1 MATSPCDD
9 TVTAPTLRVVGG
21 GEPTDE
27 ELAAIVAV
35 VSLLR
40 ARGGRDTGLTGAD
53 RWRRSARAGQP
64 WRRDGWL
71 ALSRRCSLRGGK

>member
-1 MATSPCDD
+1 
-9 TVTAPTLRVVGG
+9 VTAPTLRVVGG

-27 ELAAIVAV
+27 ELAAIVAA

-40 ARGGRDTGLTGAD
+40 ARSGRDREATESN
-53 RWRRSARAGQP
+53 RWRRSARASQP

-71 ALSRRCSLRGGK
+71 AVSRRRSLRGGH